1 MRLSK
6 RRASTTL
13 FSGADCRRACFP
25 IGKAGG
31 KFRPAVVACLAAIL
45 LAQPAWGQVP
55 TWPTA
60 PAASTQPVGPSHDA
74 GGNASSWDP
83 RLAPGNGTVEG
94 GSGRSLG
101 NASWAFGQPS
111 AYGSG
116 NTPADRPERPAAFL
130 STETV
135 APEGSAA
142 RSSVPLSGNGANHT
156 GTTDGKNAPAS
167 QESVLR
173 LPRSG
178 ADQEQSGSVVP
189 SGWGPIATTLSA
201 LAVVLGIFLIFAWL
215 MRRASGKGA
224 AGLPSEL
231 VEILGQVPLNGR
243 QRLCVL
249 RFGRK
254 LVLACV
260 SVDGAETLAELTD
273 PEEVDELLTIWRR
286 NSPASAS
293 HAFRK
298 VFAQYAAGEALPKHV
313 G

>member
-6 RRASTTL
+6 RRAITTL
-13 FSGADCRRACFP
+13 FSGTDCRRVCLP
-25 IGKAGG
+25 IGKVGG
-31 KFRPAVVACLAAIL
+31 NLRYGTVACIAAML
-45 LAQPAWGQVP
+45 LVESAWGQVP

-60 PAASTQPVGPSHDA
+60 PAASSQAAGVSQYA
-74 GGNASSWDP
+74 GGSAGSWDP
-83 RLAPGNGTVEG
+83 RLAPGNGAVEG
-94 GSGRSLG
+94 GRGRSLG
-101 NASWAFGQPS
+101 NASWASGQPS
-111 AYGSG
+111 AYGIG
-116 NTPADRPERPAAFL
+116 NAATDRPERPAAFL
-130 STETV
+130 STETFV
-135 APEGSAA
+135 PEGSADG
-142 RSSVPLSGNGANHT
+142 SSVPLSGNGAKRT
-156 GTTDGKNAPAS
+156 ETAAGKDAPAS
-167 QESVLR
+167 QEGVLR

-178 ADQEQSGSVVP
+178 TEQERSGGVVP
-189 SGWGPIATTLSA
+189 SGWGPIATTFSA

-273 PEEVDELLTIWRR
+273 PEEVDELLAIWRR

>member
-6 RRASTTL
+6 RRAIATL
-13 FSGADCRRACFP
+13 FPGAGCGRGCFP
-25 IGKAGG
+25 IREAG
-31 KFRPAVVACLAAIL
+31 RNIRDWTVACLAVIVL
-45 LAQPAWGQVP
+45 VQPAWGQVP
-55 TWPTA
+55 TWPPS
-60 PAASTQPVGPSHDA
+60 PAASPQPAGPSNYA
-74 GGNASSWDP
+74 GGNGGSRDLRFSQGDTAF
-83 RLAPGNGTVEG
+83 EG

-101 NASWAFGQPS
+101 NASWAAGQSSP
-111 AYGSG
+111 YGNG
-116 NTPADRPERPAAFL
+116 NAVTNRPEQAAALL

-135 APEGSAA
+135 APDGYAE
-142 RSSVPLSGNGANHT
+142 RSSVPLSGNGSA
-156 GTTDGKNAPAS
+156 GTETAAGKDAAAS
-167 QESVLR
+167 QESLLR

-178 ADQEQSGSVVP
+178 ADKGRNGGVVP
-189 SGWGPIATTLSA
+189 SGWGPVATTLSA

-215 MRRASGKGA
+215 MRRASGKGT
-224 AGLPSEL
+224 AGLPGEL

-243 QRLCVL
+243 QRLCVI

-273 PEEVDELLTIWRR
+273 PEEVDELLAIWRR

-298 VFAQYAAGEALPKHV
+298 VFAQYAAGEALPKQV